1 MDISKLYDESYA
13 KALAAAQPTTAY
25 TNNITNG
32 NNLYNQ
38 LKSEAAQS
46 RSMADANLKK
56 RLSDLNQSSQS
67 LTTSN
72 NATMAGM
79 NDLGNINAQQ
89 QGFINQQNALQQ
101 QANLQSQA
109 QAADIYAN
117 NYANQSNAELTDANS
132 KFDIYYNLYN
142 NKKITA
148 SQFKKLTGIDVRAYS
163 SGSSSGSSGG
173 NIDAEVTGGIT
184 TGGTDGIG
192 LKKVDT
198 SLNLSDPLITSAYKK
213 LLRQNLKGSAIAPY
227 KPEYYK

>member
-67 LTTSN
+67 LTASN
-72 NATMAGM
+72 NAAMAGM

-101 QANLQSQA
+101 QVNLQSQA

-117 NYANQSNAELTDANS
+117 NYANQSNAELTDANN

-148 SQFKKLTGIDVRAYS
+148 SQFKKLTGIDVKAYS
-163 SGSSSGSSGG
+163 SGGSSSGG
-173 NIDAEVTGGIT
+173 NIDAEVSGGI
-184 TGGTDGIG
+184 GTAGSTGIG
-192 LKKVDT
+192 LQKIDT
-198 SLNLSDPLITSAYKK
+198 SLNTSDDILTRAYKI
-213 LLRQNLKGSAIAPY
+213 LLDQQLKGKTSPY
-227 KPEYYK
+227 KK

>member
-67 LTTSN
+67 LTASN
-72 NATMAGM
+72 NAAMAGM

-101 QANLQSQA
+101 QVNLQSQA

-117 NYANQSNAELTDANS
+117 NYANQSNAELTDANN

-148 SQFKKLTGIDVRAYS
+148 SQFKKLTGIDVKEYS
-163 SGSSSGSSGG
+163 SGGSSSGG
-173 NIDAEVTGGIT
+173 NIDAEVSSGI
-184 TGGTDGIG
+184 GTAGSTGIG
-192 LKKVDT
+192 LQKIDT
-198 SLNLSDPLITSAYKK
+198 SLNTSDDILTRAYKI
-213 LLRQNLKGSAIAPY
+213 LLDQQLKGKTSPY
-227 KPEYYK
+227 KK

>member
-67 LTTSN
+67 LTAFN
-72 NATMAGM
+72 NAAMAGM

-101 QANLQSQA
+101 QVNLQSQA

-117 NYANQSNAELTDANS
+117 NYANQSNAELTDANN

-148 SQFKKLTGIDVRAYS
+148 SQFKKLTGIDVKEYS
-163 SGSSSGSSGG
+163 SGGSSSGG
-173 NIDAEVTGGIT
+173 NIDAEVSSGI
-184 TGGTDGIG
+184 GTAGSTGIG
-192 LKKVDT
+192 LQKIDT
-198 SLNLSDPLITSAYKK
+198 SLNTSDDILTRAYKI
-213 LLRQNLKGSAIAPY
+213 LLDQQLKGKTSPY
-227 KPEYYK
+227 KK